1 MAHKY
6 GQEITIATMDTSI
19 QISFTDPPESSAD
32 IGVHD
37 HGQSTCTNALGTE
50 GQPDLLSERGS

>member
-19 QISFTDPPESSAD
+19 QVSFTDPPESSAD

-37 HGQSTCTNALGTE
+37 HGLEHLYYCSWDRKATRPAF
-50 GQPDLLSERGS
+50 